1 MILAFKEKSNIKIV
15 IEKVNDNAVNCDIL
29 VVDDGFQDCTAE
41 LTLKAGACVLRHLI
55 NMCYGVTIQ
64 SGYKYALASD
74 YDFLVQIDRDG
85 QHDASSIPKLIKPL
99 IEGHADFVIG
109 SRFLNRESNK
119 PPLLC
124 KLGMLIFK

>member
-1 MILAFKEKSNIKIV
+1 MLILAFKEKSNNKIV

-64 SGYKYALASD
+64 SGYKYAL
-74 YDFLVQIDRDG
+74 LVIM
-85 QHDASSIPKLIKPL
+85 IFWFKLIGMDSMML
-99 IEGHADFVIG
+99 HL
-109 SRFLNRESNK
+109 SLN
-119 PPLLC
+119 
-124 KLGMLIFK
+124 